1 MTVQGIL
8 HALSD
13 PVRVEIFSQLIDA
26 SCTQNCTAFL
36 NVGQTP
42 LPKSTLSYHFRV
54 LREAGLVYS
63 ERSGVEVQN
72 RARCA
77 DFKHTFGDLIGA
89 ILDAYKKERARPARA
104 RSSAPRTRR
113 AKTTR

>member
-13 PVRVEIFSQLIDA
+13 PVRVEIFSQLIAADC
-26 SCTQNCTAFL
+26 SQNCTAFQ
-36 NVGQTP
+36 NVAETP

-54 LREAGLVYS
+54 LREAGLVHS
-63 ERSGVEVQN
+63 ERSGVELHN

-77 DFKHTFGDLIGA
+77 DFKHEFGALIGA
-89 ILDAYKKERARPARA
+89 ILEAYKRERTRPAQA
-104 RSSAPRTRR
+104 RRKTARTRR
-113 AKTTR
+113 S